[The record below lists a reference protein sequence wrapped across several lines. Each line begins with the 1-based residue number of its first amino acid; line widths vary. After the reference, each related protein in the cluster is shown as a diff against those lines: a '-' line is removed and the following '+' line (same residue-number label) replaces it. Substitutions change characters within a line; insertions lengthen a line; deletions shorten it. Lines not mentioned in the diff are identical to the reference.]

1 MKKLILPIIV
11 ALVTINVIS
20 VTAKDAAVNHEMRTK
35 VTVTN
40 NILKGVVFDK
50 LTNESLAG
58 VVILVNGQ
66 KVYTDLDGNFTVSGQ
81 GNGNCELKIS
91 MISYED
97 QTLIVDLNKE
107 NSLKIALNMR

>member
-20 VTAKDAAVNHEMRTK
+20 VTAKDAAANQEMRTE
-35 VTVTN
+35 VIVTN
-40 NILKGVVFDK
+40 NVLKGVVFDK

-58 VVILVNGQ
+58 VAIVVNGQ
-66 KVYTDLDGNFTVSGQ
+66 KVYSDLDGNFTVSNQ

-97 QTLIVDLNKE
+97 QTLIVDLNKQ

>member
-20 VTAKDAAVNHEMRTK
+20 VTAKDVAANHEMRTE

-58 VVILVNGQ
+58 VAILVNGQ
-66 KVYTDLDGNFTVSGQ
+66 KMYTDLDGNFTVSGQ
-81 GNGNCELKIS
+81 GNGNCKLKIS